1 MILIQI
7 IMAIKSYDMKLY
19 KILVLYIP
27 VCMLLLHEDSIY
39 GMYHKTFWH
48 DGVKSPGVVKVLQY
62 FSYINELSIM
72 KQYYPIMSQIFSKH

>member
-39 GMYHKTFWH
+39 GMYHKIKPF
-48 DGVKSPGVVKVLQY
+48 GMMG
-62 FSYINELSIM
+62 
-72 KQYYPIMSQIFSKH
+72 